1 LDYTASC
8 TGGKSFKG
16 TDENLNGGRRRTA
29 WKVREILQDG
39 DPSAKC
45 CQADRCGIEFSC
57 TGEKDI
63 VILAKSGTVGNTNA
77 DCCEKSCASSGV
89 TVACPANQRK
99 RANPET
105 IRAGANPNTAC
116 CEPQMC
122 KGNPSGTTPGDVTCG
137 TANAAH
143 DLNKGKW
150 VQGHDEAACCWQS
163 CQKTIEGLTGSTCPT
178 GKVSK
183 YTTPADNHGTDENA
197 CCETRKCKHVFNP
210 SLSVTCSG
218 DTDLNNNGAGTTAA
232 ACCVKSCAKVTCNQ
246 GRTHIANAKNTRVTN
261 PADVAASELQCCTD
275 GGLCTGNPNPVDNV
289 NCASQCDAGGDGDT
303 DPCDNNYNDAL
314 GNVKKWTAEWDKCSQ
329 CCNGPGDPTTG
340 RRRGASAASRG
351 AFLSSAAFVMMVAA
365 SRFC

>member
-1 LDYTASC
+1 MNKGVGTLKPAGFDALASLDKDKACCKRSCESEKSVLCQAAKGFHYDESKFPGSSGKKTSPAAFPADLAVVTYSKALADQCCKDAYCCGNSASYNKIPATLDYTASC

-99 RANPET
+99 KANPET

-163 CQKTIEGLTGSTCPT
+163 CQKTIEGFAWRGMSDWKGEQIYNASGSPW
-178 GKVSK
+178 
-183 YTTPADNHGTDENA
+183 Y
-197 CCETRKCKHVFNP
+197 
-210 SLSVTCSG
+210 
-218 DTDLNNNGAGTTAA
+218 
-232 ACCVKSCAKVTCNQ
+232 
-246 GRTHIANAKNTRVTN
+246 
-261 PADVAASELQCCTD
+261 
-275 GGLCTGNPNPVDNV
+275 
-289 NCASQCDAGGDGDT
+289 
-303 DPCDNNYNDAL
+303 
-314 GNVKKWTAEWDKCSQ
+314 
-329 CCNGPGDPTTG
+329 
-340 RRRGASAASRG
+340 
-351 AFLSSAAFVMMVAA
+351 
-365 SRFC
+365 